1 MCQGNERC
9 QRELRR
15 AQVTSSTRWRYRKLS
30 LQAGVARALPSDPK
44 ANNSTSFPTLSL
56 FLHSR
61 DRACAPVCVWL
72 CVCVGRGG
80 QVDQGA
86 ETPVS
91 VSIQREVRM
100 ASESKP
106 KFKVPSLHSTPAEL
120 STTHPSSCWSLDT
133 NLSDTQFPERDTG
146 FKGSSKAHA
155 ACHIGDRKPGF

>member
-15 AQVTSSTRWRYRKLS
+15 AQVTSSTRWRYQKLS

-56 FLHSR
+56 LLHSG
-61 DRACAPVCVWL
+61 DHACAPVCVWL

-91 VSIQREVRM
+91 VSYSARGDDGFRKQ
-100 ASESKP
+100 A
-106 KFKVPSLHSTPAEL
+106 KVQGALPPLNSSRDLNHTPIFL
-120 STTHPSSCWSLDT
+120 LVPRHQP
-133 NLSDTQFPERDTG
+133 Q
-146 FKGSSKAHA
+146 
-155 ACHIGDRKPGF
+155 